1 MTRVLKQLGYFVGY
15 GLLGTVVTLVVV
27 YIVHLRSLPD
37 PRPWHLAKLASEFTA
52 ADAATVKTLDDYLK
66 REEQVFAELRTEV
79 YDQVAPEDRRMLNR
93 FSAGS
98 IADPAAREPNWNRT
112 TVMPAENP
120 RGGALLIHGL
130 SDSPYS
136 LRAMA
141 EKLHAQGYYVVL
153 LRMPGHGTAPVGLV
167 RATWQDFAAAV
178 RVGARDLRARIGPD
192 KPMYL
197 FGYSNGGALAVEY
210 ALSRLQGEDLPKVDG
225 LVLFSPAIGVSGAAA
240 LAVWQGR
247 ASMIPGLE
255 KLAWTNVGPEYD
267 PYKYVS
273 FAVNAGDQAY
283 RLTQRIA
290 SQLSALGASG
300 AVKGMPPILAFQ
312 SLADAT
318 VSTQAVVDTLFRR
331 LAPGGHELVMF
342 DINRHAEAAPLL
354 RPDALVTR
362 EGLFKGPPLPFDL
375 TGVVNESHETDAIVA
390 IRRPAGATESTRA
403 PIGLEWPLDVFSL
416 SHVAIPFSPADP
428 VYGAARPAKPV
439 RIYLGRPELLGE
451 RGLLTVPANEL
462 IRLRHNPFFPYVEA
476 RIDAFL
482 AANGAV
488 AK

>member
-1 MTRVLKQLGYFVGY
+1 MTRFLKHLGYFVGY
-15 GLLGTVVTLVVV
+15 GLLGTVVTLAVV
-27 YIVHLRSLPD
+27 YIVHLQGLPD
-37 PRPWHLAKLASEFTA
+37 ARPWHLAKLESEFTA
-52 ADAATVKTLDDYLK
+52 DDAATDRTLDDYLK
-66 REEQVFAELRTEV
+66 REERVFAELKTEV
-79 YDQVAPEDRRMLNR
+79 YDKVAPEERRMLNR
-93 FSAGS
+93 FNAGS
-98 IADPAAREPNWNRT
+98 ISDPAASEPNWNRT
-112 TVMPAENP
+112 IVMPAADP
-120 RGGALLIHGL
+120 RGGVLLVHGL

-136 LRAMA
+136 LRAIA
-141 EKLHAQGYYVVL
+141 ERLHAQGYYVVL

-167 RATWQDFAAAV
+167 RATWRDFAAAV
-178 RVGARDLRARIGPD
+178 RLGARELAARVGPD
-192 KPMYL
+192 KPLYL

-210 ALSRLQGEDLPKVDG
+210 ALSRLQGENLPKVDG

-290 SQLSALGASG
+290 SQLASLGANG

-342 DINRHAEAAPLL
+342 DLNRHAEAAPLL
-354 RPDALVTR
+354 RPDAFATR
-362 EGLFKGPPLPFDL
+362 ENLFRGPPLAFDL
-375 TGVVNESHETDAIVA
+375 TALVNESAESDAVVA
-390 IRRPAGATESTRA
+390 MRRPAGATEVSRTPA
-403 PIGLEWPLDVFSL
+403 GFQWPFDVFSL
-416 SHVAIPFSPADP
+416 SHVAVPFSPADP
-428 VYGAARPAKPV
+428 VYGATRPAKPV

-451 RGLLTVPANEL
+451 RGLLTVPATEL
-462 IRLRHNPFFPYVEA
+462 IRLRHNPFYSYVEA
-476 RIDAFL
+476 RVDAFL
-482 AANGAV
+482 AATGPGR
-488 AK
+488 K

>member
-1 MTRVLKQLGYFVGY
+1 MTRFLRQLAYFVGY
-15 GLLGTVVTLVVV
+15 GLLGTVTTLAVV
-27 YIVHLRSLPD
+27 YAVHLQSLPD

-52 ADAATVKTLDDYLK
+52 ADAATAKTLDDYVK
-66 REEQVFAELRTEV
+66 REERVFAELKTEV
-79 YDQVAPEDRRMLNR
+79 YDQVAPEERRMLNR

-98 IADPAAREPNWNRT
+98 ISDPAAREPNWNRT
-112 TVMPAENP
+112 TVMPVADP
-120 RGGALLIHGL
+120 RGGVLLIHGL

-136 LRAMA
+136 MRAMA
-141 EKLHAQGYYVVL
+141 EKLHAQGYYVVV

-167 RATWQDFAAAV
+167 RATWRDFAAAV
-178 RVGARDLRARIGPD
+178 RLGARDLRARIGPA
-192 KPMYL
+192 KPLYL

-210 ALSRLQGEDLPKVDG
+210 ALSRLQGEDLPDVDG

-240 LAVWQGR
+240 LAVWQSR

-290 SQLSALGASG
+290 SQLSALASDG

-318 VSTQAVVDTLFRR
+318 VSTQAVVDALFRR
-331 LAPGGHELVMF
+331 LAPGGHELVIF
-342 DINRHAEAAPLL
+342 DINRNAEAAPLL
-354 RPDALVTR
+354 KPDTLATR
-362 EGLFKGPPLPFDL
+362 ENLFKGPPLPFDL
-375 TGVVNESHETDAIVA
+375 TGLANESPDSNAVVAMRRAAGGTETT
-390 IRRPAGATESTRA
+390 RTAT
-403 PIGLEWPLDVFSL
+403 GLEWPLDVFSL
-416 SHVAIPFSPADP
+416 SHVAVPFSPADP
-428 VYGAARPAKPV
+428 VYGATRPAKPV

-451 RGLLTVPANEL
+451 RGLLTVPATEL
-462 IRLRHNPFFPYVEA
+462 IRLRHNPFFPYVEE
-476 RIDAFL
+476 RVDAFL
-482 AANGAV
+482 AAHGQGAR
-488 AK
+488 